1 MSSENQP
8 SEHSGKRPN
17 IIVIL
22 ADDMGFADLGCWG
35 SEVRTPNID
44 RLAAGGLKF
53 TQMYNSARCCPS
65 RAALLTGLNP
75 QQAGVGH
82 MVASYGTPEYQGFL
96 GENCVTIAEAL
107 SAAGYETLMSGK
119 WHVGGPYN
127 LQQPDSW
134 TPGEP
139 GSPTPRQRGFDKF
152 FGTLTG
158 AGNFYN
164 PLTLME
170 DQTLIQPD
178 SPDFYYTD
186 AITDHA
192 VRMISENAGSEKP
205 FFLYLSYTSPHW
217 PLHAFE
223 EDIARYEGRYRD
235 GWDALRTA
243 RHEEMRSLGLVD
255 RKWEISQRDPDSPAW
270 GDAPNHDWEDLR
282 MAVYAAQIDRMDQ
295 GIGRVMDRL
304 AALGEADNTLVMFMA
319 DNGGCAE
326 FCAEDS
332 NRANYAQFNTPNVDG
347 SRATVGNIP
356 DLRPGGM
363 DTFQSY
369 DLPWANASNTP
380 FRLFKRWT
388 HEGGISTPLVIN
400 WPDRIKSA
408 GTIHSPAHLIDI
420 MPTCLEAAGAAYP
433 SENDGHAIK
442 PMEGES
448 LVPSFRDASWERE
461 RPIFWEHEGNRAMR
475 EGDWKMVA
483 EYPGAWELYNIS
495 DDRTE
500 LNDRADGEND
510 RLRSMS
516 RDYDEWADRI
526 GVVNWGD
533 RWDAIGRGPRGKR
546 DHVVG

>member
-1 MSSENQP
+1 MTADRPGDPAQR
-8 SEHSGKRPN
+8 RPN

-35 SEVRTPNID
+35 SEIRTPNID
-44 RLAAGGLKF
+44 RLATGGIKY

-82 MVASYGTPEYQGFL
+82 MTDNYGTPEYQGYL

-107 SAAGYETLMSGK
+107 STAGYETLMSGK
-119 WHVGGPYN
+119 WHVGGPYD
-127 LQQPDSW
+127 LQRPDSW

-152 FGTLTG
+152 FGTLIG
-158 AGNFYN
+158 AGNYYN
-164 PLTLME
+164 PLTLMD
-170 DQTLIQPD
+170 DQTLIQPE

-186 AITDHA
+186 AITDHG
-192 VRMISENAGSEKP
+192 VKMISENAGSEKP
-205 FFLYLSYTSPHW
+205 FFLYMAYTSPHW

-223 EDIARYEGRYRD
+223 EDIARYEGRYRH

-255 RKWEISQRDPDSPAW
+255 PKWEISQRDPDAPDW
-270 GDAPNHDWEDLR
+270 NDAPNHDWEDLR

-295 GIGRVMDRL
+295 GIGRILDRL
-304 AALGEADNTLVMFMA
+304 AEIGEADNTLVMFMA

-332 NRANYAQFNTPNVDG
+332 NRPDYAQFNTPNVDG
-347 SRATVGNIP
+347 SRMTVGNIP

-363 DTFQSY
+363 DSFQSY

-388 HEGGISTPLVIN
+388 HEGGISTPLIVN
-400 WPDRIKSA
+400 WPDRIKA
-408 GTIHSPAHLIDI
+408 QTTIHSPAHLIDI
-420 MPTCLEAAGAAYP
+420 MPTCLDAAGAVYP
-433 SENDGHAIK
+433 SENDGHPVK

-448 LVPSFRDASWERE
+448 LVPSFRNASWERE
-461 RPIFWEHEGNRAMR
+461 SPIFWEHEGNRAMR
-475 EGDWKMVA
+475 DGDWKLVC

-500 LNDRADGEND
+500 LNDRATGDTD

-516 RDYDEWADRI
+516 REYDAWTDRI
-526 GVVNWGD
+526 GVVNWGN
-533 RWDAIGRGPRGKR
+533 RWDAVGRAARGKR
-546 DHVVG
+546 DHVVR